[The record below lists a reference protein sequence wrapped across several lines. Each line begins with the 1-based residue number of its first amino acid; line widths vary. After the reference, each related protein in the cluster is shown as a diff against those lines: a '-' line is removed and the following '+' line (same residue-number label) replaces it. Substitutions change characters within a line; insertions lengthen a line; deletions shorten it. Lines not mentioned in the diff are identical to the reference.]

1 LNREVQNISL
11 DDIHIIKKYGLDV
24 RDLEIGEHD
33 YAIPQPGI
41 GTKAD
46 LLLKGNNL
54 LITKKFTSFPP
65 SGVRFFY

>member
-24 RDLEIGEHD
+24 PDLEIGKHD